1 MRDILKAK
9 LRCRGYDLRDDGCLY
24 KNGQLVARNV
34 EVLSEGFDHIS
45 FNLDILQEGTGIS
58 SDLGI
63 ELAPPVERL
72 WLH

>member
-24 KNGQLVARNV
+24 KEGQLVARNV
-34 EVLSEGFDHIS
+34 EVLSEGFDHIN
-45 FNLDILQEGTGIS
+45 FNMDILQEGSSIS

-63 ELAPPVERL
+63 ELSPVKDCP